1 MGASLP
7 CFDPDQLAMVRRLEG
22 DVERQLSKKPGRLA
36 HSLSVAD
43 AAESL
48 AVTYGVDPY
57 LARVSGILHDWC
69 KALSK
74 EDVIRRA
81 TELGVDLGV
90 DLRLV
95 QPLLHGIVAAEELP
109 GIYPELPPEVFRAI
123 RLHTTGAVDMT
134 PLDMVVFVADGIEPL
149 RPPSAGVERVRSLV
163 GTVSLADLY
172 WESFVG
178 GIVYVIE
185 GGRYLYPGT
194 IEIYNALALRRGADN
209 AVAQKN

>member
-1 MGASLP
+1 MEVGPAVEGRHEVL
-7 CFDPDQLAMVRRLEG
+7 VRRQ
-22 DVERQLSKKPGRLA
+22 VSTKKRRA

-43 AAESL
+43 APRESCRHL
-48 AVTYGVDPY
+48 RSRSL

-134 PLDMVVFVADGIEPL
+134 PLDMVVFVRWHRAAQAAL
-149 RPPSAGVERVRSLV
+149 RGCRE
-163 GTVSLADLY
+163 GSLARGNGFPRRPLLGV
-172 WESFVG
+172 FVG

-194 IEIYNALALRRGADN
+194 IEIYNALALRRGGDN